1 LITIGPGNFS
11 DSFFSDLE
19 NFSVK
24 FSLPVFAD
32 ASSGLRFKSKSLS
45 NLITNYDTL
54 IRSDSFS
61 KLFTP
66 KFVLHFGKTL
76 TSPRLEDYY
85 STVKPKGFI
94 INRFGDMYDPSGKSK
109 VLQKSEEL
117 FLENLIKS
125 IEAKQNHFSTQ
136 LKNLKFLD
144 SGIEKIK
151 PDVFSITKKIN
162 ETGVLLNIIDSI
174 PPNSNLMIGNSIP
187 IRDLDFFSSAIKK
200 NINVFQNRGASGID
214 GITSTALGICAQSK
228 NPTYLVIGD
237 LSFYYDINSL
247 LIAKQYNIPL
257 ITILINNNGGAIFKF
272 LPIAGY
278 KNVFEKYFLTPTN
291 LSFKKLTDAFE
302 IDYKE
307 LKSQQDIQNHIKVS
321 SVRRKPAVFE
331 IKTNADYSL
340 LLRKKYWKKVNKFV
354 ENFSRN
360 YEA

>member
-1 LITIGPGNFS
+1 
-11 DSFFSDLE
+11 
-19 NFSVK
+19 
-24 FSLPVFAD
+24 
-32 ASSGLRFKSKSLS
+32 
-45 NLITNYDTL
+45 
-54 IRSDSFS
+54 
-61 KLFTP
+61 
-66 KFVLHFGKTL
+66 LHFGRPL
-76 TSPRLEDYY
+76 TSPRLEDYF
-85 STVKPKGFI
+85 SIVKPKGFT
-94 INRFGDMYDPSGKSK
+94 INKFADLYDPSRQFKI
-109 VLQKSEEL
+109 VQTSEEL
-117 FLENLIKS
+117 FLENLIKLL
-125 IEAKQNHFSTQ
+125 EAKQNDFSTQ

-151 PDVFSITKKIN
+151 PQIFSISKKIN

-187 IRDLDFFSSAIKK
+187 IRDLDFFSSAVNK

-228 NPTYLVIGD
+228 NPTYLVTGD

-257 ITILINNNGGAIFKF
+257 ITILINNNGGAIFRF
-272 LPIAGY
+272 LPIAEY

-340 LLRKKYWKKVNKFV
+340 SLRKKYWKKVNKFV